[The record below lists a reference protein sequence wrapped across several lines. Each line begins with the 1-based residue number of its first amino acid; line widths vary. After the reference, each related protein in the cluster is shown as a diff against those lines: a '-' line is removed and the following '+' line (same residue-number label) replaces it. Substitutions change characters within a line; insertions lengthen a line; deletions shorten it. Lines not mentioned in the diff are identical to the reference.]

1 MCDMLNDSYCFQHVS
16 CSTHTTS
23 YVRVMTIFVPKR
35 MGRSTKYLLDSSVP
49 YREAVLFLGCTLN
62 AIENIFRKPFS
73 E

>member
-35 MGRSTKYLLDSSVP
+35 IGHSTKYLFDTSLP
-49 YREAVLFLGCTLN
+49 PCKAVLQ
-62 AIENIFRKPFS
+62 
-73 E
+73 